1 MKIGIITASDKGYAG
16 QRPDKSGPALEEIA
30 RERGYEVAVREILP
44 DDRQRLAE
52 AMRRMADQEGCDVVL
67 VTGGTGFSPRDV
79 TPEATGDVVERRTP
93 GFDEAMRA
101 ASLRVTP
108 HGMLSRGISGIR
120 GGTIILNLPGSPKAA
135 RENFAVVADV
145 LPHALEM
152 LQGGGHGD

>member
-1 MKIGIITASDKGYAG
+1 MI
-16 QRPDKSGPALEEIA
+16 
-30 RERGYEVAVREILP
+30 
-44 DDRQRLAE
+44 
-52 AMRRMADQEGCDVVL
+52 L

-79 TPEATGDVVERRTP
+79 TPEATADVVERRTP

-152 LQGGGHGD
+152 LRGGGHGD